1 MDNNTMIFNTIL
13 IDHLC
18 LHWGLCLISY
28 IIDTNK
34 LVLKKLPNRTVI
46 PKDILS
52 VVVLNQILVT
62 IPVLYLAAEWF
73 PPGDILELTNLIKL
87 PLTILL
93 TEIIFYYVHRAFHK
107 VKFLIKYHALH
118 HEITGPFTLATFYC
132 HPVEMLAGNIA
143 PFIIAGLLVNLNF
156 QTMRLWHFIAVFNTM
171 INAHGG
177 YQILDSLCSSATH
190 SYSTHSYS
198 TNGDAT
204 HSYSINDFTTH
215 DQHHQT
221 KNPPYGLIGIMDYI
235 YQKNI

>member
-1 MDNNTMIFNTIL
+1 MIGYGL
-13 IDHLC
+13 I
-18 LHWGLCLISY
+18 
-28 IIDTNK
+28 
-34 LVLKKLPNRTVI
+34 LKKLPNRTVI

-52 VVVLNQILVT
+52 VVLLNQILVT
-62 IPVLYLAAEWF
+62 IPVLYLAAEWY
-73 PPGDILELTNLIKL
+73 PPGEILELTNLIKL

-177 YQILDSLCSSATH
+177 YQILDSLYCSATH
-190 SYSTHSYS
+190 VSTSHGST
-198 TNGDAT
+198 TNGDT
-204 HSYSINDFTTH
+204 MRGSTTH

-235 YQKNI
+235 HHKKNI